1 MLYVEA
7 KQPTHRT
14 TIGYMD
20 AYAKEDSTG
29 RRIKWARKRLGWKQ
43 DALCDRVGIGIVYL
57 SALENDKRSASRET
71 MTRLAEV
78 LGVSRAFLEMET
90 PDPAPMTTDPAAPTP
105 PMFRARWTTTAIVN
119 RCSAYRRPSKRNS
132 QPRRCSRRK
141 RTPQRSGGAV
151 PTCWQ
156 KLPPLALPC
165 SRLTTPPP
173 RTHGCAAMCACSC
186 EGMKWLRSD
195 SISGNFSTSLIN

>member
-7 KQPTHRT
+7 KQPTHRI

-43 DALCDRVGIGIVYL
+43 EQLCDRVGIGIVYL

-71 MTRLAEV
+71 MTRLADV

-90 PDPAPMTTDPAAPTP
+90 PDPAPMTTDPAEPNYFSPEADEVAQLVDAMSPELRAMTVDVVRILAMHDLEDDDPSRPGAGGVGRRLILGKLIGGLKKSAP
-105 PMFRARWTTTAIVN
+105 AE
-119 RCSAYRRPSKRNS
+119 RPTSRINS
-132 QPRRCSRRK
+132 
-141 RTPQRSGGAV
+141 
-151 PTCWQ
+151 
-156 KLPPLALPC
+156 
-165 SRLTTPPP
+165 
-173 RTHGCAAMCACSC
+173 
-186 EGMKWLRSD
+186 E
-195 SISGNFSTSLIN
+195 

>member
-7 KQPTHRT
+7 KQPTHRI

-90 PDPAPMTTDPAAPTP
+90 PDPAPMTTDPAAEPNYFSP
-105 PMFRARWTTTAIVN
+105 EADEVAQLVDSMSDELRAIAVDVGGGAGTWTVQNLQA
-119 RCSAYRRPSKRNS
+119 SARRPA
-132 QPRRCSRRK
+132 
-141 RTPQRSGGAV
+141 T
-151 PTCWQ
+151 
-156 KLPPLALPC
+156 LAC
-165 SRLTTPPP
+165 VAQ
-173 RTHGCAAMCACSC
+173 AAR
-186 EGMKWLRSD
+186 GR
-195 SISGNFSTSLIN
+195 